1 MGLPLIKQKQIIFH
15 DNSLMKILQQTCVS
29 GNDSYIVDNIS
40 LAALIN
46 KTRKVLLL
54 NFNNDISPSFEKF

>member
-1 MGLPLIKQKQIIFH
+1 MGLPLIKQKQIMFQ

>member
-1 MGLPLIKQKQIIFH
+1 MGLPLIKQKQIMFQ

-29 GNDSYIVDNIS
+29 GNDSYDVDNVS
-40 LAALIN
+40 LTALIN